1 MFMYMWENPPANLDK
16 VMDEINK
23 VAKRTDELL
32 KLINIFLLWLTIF
45 KHVHAVI
52 LVIQT
57 VEPF

>member
-1 MFMYMWENPPANLDK
+1 
-16 VMDEINK
+16 MDEINK

-32 KLINIFLLWLTIF
+32 KLIKNF